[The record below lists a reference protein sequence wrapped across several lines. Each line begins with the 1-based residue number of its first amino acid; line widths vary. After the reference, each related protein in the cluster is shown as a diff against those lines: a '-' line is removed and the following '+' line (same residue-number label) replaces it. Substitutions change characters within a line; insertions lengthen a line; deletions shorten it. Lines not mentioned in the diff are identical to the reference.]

1 MSMRVQSAAVHTARE
16 FDHDPTNIEYH
27 GVIDPITQDGLSQM
41 RLPVEI
47 NDTSLGRAVFDLDTL
62 VRASDEEDE
71 RDYNRGLD
79 RDFTNPATST
89 PAFWNLVE
97 PIAWPG
103 HDRGAECR
111 AKLAALMAPEAKAV
125 RDELRAA
132 VRDLKV
138 SESTL
143 DTHRRYGALPAQVT
157 RDVDA
162 LNLAQRRTQVA
173 ADNLHAIRWRLAAN
187 AMLLGGAAASPRVAG
202 VARRAVDATV
212 ARVRPPRAPR
222 VAPPFTGAY
231 TRAWLKHFWEEG
243 EVFLVGACMGAAG
256 YATLAEW
263 GAAVPHPG
271 GAAMMVHRGPH
282 R

>member
-1 MSMRVQSAAVHTARE
+1 
-16 FDHDPTNIEYH
+16 
-27 GVIDPITQDGLSQM
+27 M

-47 NDTSLGRAVFDLDTL
+47 NDTSLGRAIFDLDTL

-97 PIAWPG
+97 PISWPG

-111 AKLAALMAPEAKAV
+111 AKLAALMSPEAKAA
-125 RDELRAA
+125 RNEMRAA

-138 SESTL
+138 SENTL
-143 DTHRRYGALPAQVT
+143 STHRRYGGLPAQVS
-157 RDVDA
+157 RDADA
-162 LNLAQRRTQVA
+162 LNLARRRAQVA

-187 AMLLGGAAASPRVAG
+187 AMLLGGDGGAADRAAVAAAPSPDVAAAAAAAAAAPRVG
-202 VARRAVDATV
+202 VVARRVVDAPAF
-212 ARVRPPRAPR
+212 ARVRPRVPPGAARIAP
-222 VAPPFTGAY
+222 APPFTGAY
-231 TRAWLKHFWEEG
+231 TRAWLKHFWDEG
-243 EVFLVGACMGAAG
+243 EVFLVGACVGAAG

-263 GAAVPHPG
+263 QRVYAERGASMPRAG
-271 GAAMMVHRGPH
+271 GAMMHRGPH
-282 R
+282 PHHN